1 MTTNG
6 ALVRDNADELRY
18 ELVVD
23 GTIAGEIRYHR
34 AEDRVALMHV
44 EVDRALQGR
53 GLGSELMAGAL
64 DDIRA
69 RGLRAVPVCPF
80 AVAYVRRHP
89 EYADIVVA
97 G

>member
-1 MTTNG
+1 VN
-6 ALVRDNADELRY
+6 AVRDNADEARY

-23 GTIAGEIRYHR
+23 GTVAGEIRYHR
-34 AEDRVALMHV
+34 TEDRLALLHV

-64 DDIRA
+64 DDLRA
-69 RGLRAVPVCPF
+69 RGLQAVPVCPF
-80 AVAYVRRHP
+80 AEAYVRRHP